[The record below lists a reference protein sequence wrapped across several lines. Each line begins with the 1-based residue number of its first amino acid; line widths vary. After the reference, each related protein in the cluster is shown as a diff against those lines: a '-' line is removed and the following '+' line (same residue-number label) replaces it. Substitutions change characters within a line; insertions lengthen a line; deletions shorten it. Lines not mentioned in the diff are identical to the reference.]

1 MHPPKSECANSLCN
15 RHLLTVIILLG
26 LWLPRGFRPARRFS
40 ACVLQGVVLGDDLTR
55 GPERADLLAV
65 DLHRHGPR
73 IAALYIQSS
82 LGLEG
87 LREPRLGYLLVGSG
101 SVRPDQDPRR
111 PLFYADEYLQ
121 RIGRRA
127 LLCGFLL
134 LGALGDVFLGR
145 LCLMG
150 LLPVGNLL
158 LLLVR
163 RVLCGVF
170 LIRGLHAASDE
181 VEGPD
186 NGGQGEQ
193 GDEQGYDGRGGDPAL
208 PRPTQAAR
216 CDQGLLEVA
225 LGRGVEVDPALAP
238 RLSHALELLGEG
250 FAVEAE
256 VVGVGLQ
263 KAPGVDR
270 VGQHCVV
277 LALETR
283 EVALADLGRMLDLL
297 EREATLL
304 TLLLEIAADLGP
316 AIGLLRTRRVVL
328 RVFHCG

>member
-40 ACVLQGVVLGDDLTR
+40 ARVLQGVVLGDDLTR
-55 GPERADLLAV
+55 GPERAHLLAV

-73 IAALYIQSS
+73 IAALYVKSS

-111 PLFYADEYLQ
+111 PLFHADEYLQ
-121 RIGRRA
+121 RIGRGA
-127 LLCGFLL
+127 LPCSCGFLS
-134 LGALGDVFLGR
+134 LGPFALGRVFLLGR
-145 LCLMG
+145 LGLIVG

-163 RVLCGVF
+163 RVLFGVS

-186 NGGQGEQ
+186 KGGQGEQ

-256 VVGVGLQ
+256 VV
-263 KAPGVDR
+263 
-270 VGQHCVV
+270 
-277 LALETR
+277 
-283 EVALADLGRMLDLL
+283 
-297 EREATLL
+297 
-304 TLLLEIAADLGP
+304 
-316 AIGLLRTRRVVL
+316 
-328 RVFHCG
+328 